1 LETEIKQ
8 IVSMLYSCVEV
19 RKFVQSY
26 NSLVLNLQLFLSATI
41 PLENKEEVYVG
52 WFFEA
57 NYHVPLYPQNLFSES
72 ESSRKSRGMDRRG
85 TYVMLEN
92 VFEK

>member
-1 LETEIKQ
+1 MSSFE
-8 IVSMLYSCVEV
+8 VLYSL
-19 RKFVQSY
+19 Y
-26 NSLVLNLQLFLSATI
+26 LQIFLSATI
-41 PLENKEEVYVG
+41 PIENKKEVFVG

-57 NYHVPLYPQNLFSES
+57 NYHVPTYPLKLFTEDNFP
-72 ESSRKSRGMDRRG
+72 RMYRGMDRRG